1 MDTSGAR
8 YQIIQEV
15 GRGGVGVL
23 YLAIDQNLQRVV
35 ALKRVRRE
43 ATSSLGDEQED
54 KLVREARAL
63 SSLQHPNVVSV
74 YDVGVDEEGV
84 FVVMEYVHGESLD
97 KAVGRTALN
106 LDDLKTV
113 VTHTMEGMASAHIRG
128 LIHRDMKPAN
138 LMVDWRDED
147 KFTLKLVDFGLVR
160 FVEMPTMQTAAQA
173 NAIMGTVYF
182 MAPEQFELKT
192 IDEKTDLYSLG
203 CVYYHS
209 LTRKYP
215 FEGESTAQVMSSHL
229 TNTFV
234 PLAERRP
241 DLPPE
246 VVEWVEN
253 LMARNP
259 EDRPESA
266 KKALELYPY
275 DTKPVP
281 DAKIP
286 SYVGPL
292 TAPPKT
298 EDPSLALTLP
308 VTKTG
313 EPITSSTSKPST
325 TGRNSLVTTSQ
336 TGPITSPIPDPNKSR
351 SVGAAAAAIF
361 LGMLLLGGVGAA
373 WYMKPWDQ
381 GVASANEAEAVEE
394 LKKTLGDV
402 VSRETE
408 LLNQAH
414 Y

>member
-1 MDTSGAR
+1 MDPSGTR

-74 YDVGVDEEGV
+74 YDVGVDDEGV

-97 KAVGRTALN
+97 QAVGRVALT
-106 LDDLKTV
+106 LEDLQTL

-138 LMVDWRDED
+138 LMIDWRDEE
-147 KFTLKLVDFGLVR
+147 KFTVKLVDFGLVR

-192 IDEKTDLYSLG
+192 IDERTDLYSLG

-246 VVEWVEN
+246 VIEWVER
-253 LMARNP
+253 LMSRDP
-259 EDRPESA
+259 DDRPESA
-266 KKALELYPY
+266 KQALELFPS
-275 DTKPVP
+275 DAKPVSGEKVP
-281 DAKIP
+281 A
-286 SYVGPL
+286 YVGKMK
-292 TAPPKT
+292 APPKK

-313 EPITSSTSKPST
+313 QSITSSTSRPST
-325 TGRNSLVTTSQ
+325 ASRNSLVTTSQ
-336 TGPITSPIPDPNKSR
+336 TGPVTGPISHSAKSR
-351 SVGAAAAAIF
+351 SVGAAAAAFF

-373 WYMKPWDQ
+373 WYIKPWDQ
-381 GVASANEAEAVEE
+381 GVASANEAAAIDN
-394 LKKTLGDV
+394 LKQTLGEV

-408 LLNQAH
+408 LMNQAR